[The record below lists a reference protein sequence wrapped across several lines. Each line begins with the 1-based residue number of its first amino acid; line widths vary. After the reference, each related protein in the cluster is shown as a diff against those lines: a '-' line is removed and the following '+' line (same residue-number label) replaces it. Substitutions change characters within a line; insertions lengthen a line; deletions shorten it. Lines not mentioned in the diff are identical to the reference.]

1 MQDRIR
7 RALIA
12 VVLVAGAVVGIGC
25 QQAEPTLSL
34 SDQAAAESARLM
46 EQAAAESARPMEQ
59 AAAESVRE
67 AAAAWAR
74 FEAAFLETATAHAAA
89 YKVSAAVETGAAT
102 VAEEEAAYAAVRA
115 AKKKEDEAFRAFE
128 RWGVPPPEGAYDA
141 LIDTYDALIDAAALA
156 PDNPESS
163 GR

>member
-1 MQDRIR
+1 MHDRTR
-7 RALIA
+7 RTLIA
-12 VVLVAGAVVGIGC
+12 VLLVAGAGVGIGC

-34 SDQAAAESARLM
+34 SDQAAAESARPR
-46 EQAAAESARPMEQ
+46 EQAAV
-59 AAAESVRE
+59 ESVRE

-74 FEAAFLETATAHAAA
+74 FEAAFLETATTHAAA

-102 VAEEEAAYAAVRA
+102 IAEEGAAYAAVRA

-141 LIDTYDALIDAAALA
+141 LIDAYDALIDAAALA
-156 PDNPESS
+156 PDSPESS
-163 GR
+163 SR